1 MLKVEDTSRHG
12 VSLCHFKMLVVPFSV
27 LFYPIGEGK
36 SGQQAVDILLKRL
49 EILGVE
55 KTGNYSVD
63 CDTYQS
69 QILCKTSRTLINNNN
84 NDTLFI
90 EILPLKAAV

>member
-1 MLKVEDTSRHG
+1 MPLK
-12 VSLCHFKMLVVPFSV
+12 KMLVFHFSV
-27 LFYPIGEGK
+27 IFYPIGEGK

-69 QILCKTSRTLINNNN
+69 QILCKTSKTLICSN
-84 NDTLFI
+84 NDNLCI
-90 EILPLKAAV
+90 EILLLKTAIFAV